1 MMAHKNRGG
10 LPSRQ
15 QILDFIA
22 SSDQP
27 AGKRELARAF
37 GLGGA
42 DKQALKILLQDM
54 ADEGLIEGSPGRA
67 FHQAGGVPKV
77 TVLRIVDADD
87 SGTIWGAPERWES
100 DMPEPRIR
108 VLERKGKG
116 GSALAVGDRI
126 LARTEQ
132 RGNGYAAHPMKKL
145 MKGSELV
152 LGVVHK
158 EGESL
163 WLRPVEKKE
172 RRELPISDAGKAEA
186 GDLVLAEKV
195 GRPPRLSA
203 RVSEVLG
210 DPFAPRSFSLIAIHK
225 HGIPHEFPDRVIE
238 EAERI
243 AGQKLGEREDL
254 THVPIVAIDPADAR
268 DHDDAVWAAPDDD
281 PANAGGW
288 KAIVAIA
295 DVSFY
300 VRPGSALD
308 KEARKRGNSVYFPD
322 RVVPMLPETLSA
334 HVCSLKQGEDRA
346 SLVCHLQVSKAGE
359 LKSWRFSRA
368 RVRIA
373 ANIAYEDAQA
383 AIDAAEARASE
394 TGDTVRAEP
403 VDAPSSSSPAPGEGE
418 GFDKL
423 SPNGAGESGED
434 LEEPVELA
442 SSPCSMPGIE
452 PSAPPVAPELVESTL
467 KPLWACWR
475 AMYAAREKRAPLDLD
490 LPERRVVLDEKGR
503 IMSVAPRERLDAHK
517 LIEDYMIAA
526 NVAAA
531 KALEAKKAPVMYR
544 DHEPPGR
551 EKLVALK
558 DYLKTF
564 EIDFALGQ
572 VVRPS
577 TFNHIIAR
585 VGDADFRPQVM
596 EQILRSQT
604 QAYYSPENHGH
615 FGLALGSYAHF
626 TSPIRRYADLVV
638 HRSLVRAWGLGPDV
652 RETGLSDSEAEA
664 MEVTGELISQLERRA
679 MEAERETLDRYVA
692 AFLSERVG
700 DLVDCRI
707 TGVQPFGFF
716 ATVEGLGGDGLVP
729 VSTLGTEYFRY
740 DEASQTL
747 VGEDSD
753 TRFAAGQR
761 LKLRLVEA
769 NPVSGGLRFELAE
782 AASAY
787 APARGGRGVRRDGR
801 RAGGEAPGRD
811 KPARGK
817 PARVQGK
824 RGRPGN
830 IRHKSR

>member
-1 MMAHKNRGG
+1 MAKKPTRAG
-10 LPSRQ
+10 LPARQ

-22 SSDQP
+22 SSDSP
-27 AGKRELARAF
+27 AGQREIARAF
-37 GLGGA
+37 GLSGH
-42 DKQALKILLQDM
+42 DKIALKALLHDM
-54 ADEGLIEGSPGRA
+54 ADEGLIDASPGRA

-77 TVLRIVDADD
+77 TVLRIVDVDE
-87 SGTIWGAPERWES
+87 SGTAWAVPERWEA
-100 DMPEPRIR
+100 DLPEPRLR
-108 VLERKGKG
+108 VIERKGR
-116 GSALAVGDRI
+116 GSALGVGDRL

-145 MKGSELV
+145 AKGSELV
-152 LGVVHK
+152 LGVVHQ
-158 EGESL
+158 EAHGF

-172 RRELPISDAGKAEA
+172 RRELAISDIGNAQP

-195 GRPPRLSA
+195 GRPPRLTA
-203 RVSEVLG
+203 RVSDILG

-225 HGIPHEFPDRVIE
+225 HGIPHEFPPSVIDESERV
-238 EAERI
+238 AR
-243 AGQKLGEREDL
+243 QDLGEREDL
-254 THVPIVAIDPADAR
+254 TAIPIVAIDPADAR
-268 DHDDAVWAAPDDD
+268 DHDDAVWAALDDD
-281 PANAGGW
+281 PGNEGGW
-288 KAIVAIA
+288 RAIVAIA

-300 VRPGSALD
+300 VRSGSALD

-334 HVCSLKQGEDRA
+334 DICSLKEGEDRA
-346 SLVCHLQVSKAGE
+346 ALACHLQVSREGQ
-359 LKSWRFSRA
+359 LKSWRFTRA

-383 AIDAAEARASE
+383 AIDALEQERSP
-394 TGDTVRAEP
+394 TTVRPEP
-403 VDAPSSSSPAPGEGE
+403 VEGLSSSSAAPIERE

-423 SPNGAGESGED
+423 SPNEVGSD
-434 LEEPVELA
+434 EPAEVY
-442 SSPCSMPGIE
+442 SSPCSMPEIE
-452 PSAPPVAPELVESTL
+452 PDEPPVDPALVESTL

-475 AMYAAREKRAPLDLD
+475 ALYAARGKRAPLDLD

-503 IMSVAPRERLDAHK
+503 ILSVAPRERLDAHK

-531 KALEAKKAPVMYR
+531 KALEARKAPVMYR

-564 EIDFALGQ
+564 EVEFALGQ
-572 VVRPS
+572 VIQPA
-577 TFNHIIAR
+577 TFNRIIER
-585 VGDADFRPQVM
+585 IGEADFRPQIM
-596 EQILRSQT
+596 EQILRTQT
-604 QAYYSPENHGH
+604 QAYYSPDNKGH

-638 HRSLVRAWGLGPDV
+638 HRALVRAYGLGDG
-652 RETGLSDSEAEA
+652 GLTDQESEA

-692 AFLSERVG
+692 AYLSERVG

-729 VSTLGTEYFRY
+729 VSTLGSEYFRY
-740 DEASQTL
+740 DEASQSL
-747 VGEDSD
+747 VGEDSGE
-753 TRFAAGQR
+753 RFSSGRR

-782 AASAY
+782 GGH
-787 APARGGRGVRRDGR
+787 APAKPRGGPRRDGR
-801 RAGGEAPGRD
+801 RGAEEKRPQGR
-811 KPARGK
+811 
-817 PARVQGK
+817 
-824 RGRPGN
+824 RGRPSN
-830 IRHKSR
+830 IRHRGR